1 MQSLP
6 QVVIAGHGQMGHA
19 METLLDGRATLAIWD
34 IAPERLQLHAATA
47 AAARRCDFLLVCV
60 PTAAHAAVFAPLV
73 TLLPAGAGTMSIA
86 KGLDDSGH
94 TAADIL
100 ATQLEGKASWGV
112 LGGPMIANEINV
124 RRPAFAQLGTHD
136 AALYTRAAALFHGSG
151 LRLTHAPEPRAVSWC
166 GVLKNVYAPLIG
178 ISDALGWGDNAR
190 GYLVMAALLEMQ
202 RLTKVFTGTDA
213 GVYAEAGLADFITT
227 VTSRSSHHYALGQ
240 AVARGE
246 MPVPGSEGVHSLTVL
261 QRQKMIEFGGYPLLK
276 VAGGL
281 VHDPLHVPVAL
292 GEWLRATV

>member
-1 MQSLP
+1 MQGIP

-19 METLLDGRATLAIWD
+19 METLLEERATLAIWD
-34 IAPERLQLHAATA
+34 IAPERLQLPAAITA
-47 AAARRCDFLLVCV
+47 AAARCDFLLVCV
-60 PTAAHAAVFAPLV
+60 PTAAHAAVLGPLAA
-73 TLLPAGAGTMSIA
+73 LFPAGAGVMSIA
-86 KGLDDSGH
+86 KGLDDEGR

-100 ATQLEGKASWGV
+100 ARRLEGKASWGV
-112 LGGPMIANEINV
+112 LGGPMIANEIHV

-136 AALYTRAAALFHGSG
+136 AALYVRAAALFHGSG
-151 LRLTHAPEPRAVSWC
+151 LRLSHAPDPRAVSWC

-178 ISDALGWGDNAR
+178 VSDALGWGDNAR

-202 RLTKVFTGTDA
+202 ELIKVFTGTDA

-227 VTSRSSHHYALGQ
+227 VTSKSSHHYALGQ

-261 QRQKMIEFGGYPLLK
+261 QRQKAIEFGGYPLLK
-276 VAGGL
+276 VAAGL

-292 GEWLRATV
+292 DEWLRASA